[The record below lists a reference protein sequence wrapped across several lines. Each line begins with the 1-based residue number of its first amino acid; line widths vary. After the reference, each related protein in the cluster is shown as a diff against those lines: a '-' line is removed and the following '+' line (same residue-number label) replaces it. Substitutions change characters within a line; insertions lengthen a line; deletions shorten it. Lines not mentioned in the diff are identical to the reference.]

1 MNHRQFL
8 NVVNDVLQS
17 RLEFVREFEARTQRE
32 SLLPQKPEYEF
43 EFLPGFCAS
52 EHVVLQL
59 NAITVRIVALMR
71 ECNRIAVVTAAQSNL
86 IEHECETIVFVLES
100 LNRTY
105 NMEKRLRAFT
115 YHALLTA
122 ELDAQLARARKLES
136 SDVSVAAVISA
147 LATNAQAA
155 HTQLGLT
162 LEKTDSRLET
172 IGDLCWEANDTL
184 CDLEEFLDHTGGN
197 NEQT

>member
-17 RLEFVREFEARTQRE
+17 RLEFVRQFEALTQRE
-32 SLLPQKPEYEF
+32 SLLPQKPEDEF

-59 NAITVRIVALMR
+59 NAITVRIVVLMG
-71 ECNRIAVVTAAQSNL
+71 ECNRIAVVTETHSSL

-100 LNRTY
+100 LKRTY
-105 NMEKRLRAFT
+105 NMEKRLKAFT
-115 YHALLTA
+115 FHAQLTV
-122 ELDAQLARARKLES
+122 ELDEQLARAHKLES
-136 SDVSVAAVISA
+136 SDVSVAAVIGA
-147 LATNAQAA
+147 LATNAQTA

-172 IGDLCWEANDTL
+172 IGDLCWEANDAL

-197 NEQT
+197 DE